1 MKKFL
6 KTKKTR
12 EAIAACPG
20 LTNDGA
26 GAIYLFTCESP
37 LYKELNAKL
46 RARDRAALKVR
57 SKSPQ
62 SFPNLPAP
70 NPQIPKGFR
79 GPGSLEDKCARL
91 KAHPS
96 EKTAADARQEGYFPY
111 ARLLYEGYR
120 ALCTGKPRMLNRGVK
135 KDLVGSAPDDYA
147 EEESL
152 LWWSFSSTTK

>member
-1 MKKFL
+1 MLSPALPFDLAGELWTMKKFL

-57 SKSPQ
+57 SKAKRLAERLSRPRI
-62 SFPNLPAP
+62 SGRENVRVRKLIPLKTPLPTLGRRASS
-70 NPQIPKGFR
+70 R
-79 GPGSLEDKCARL
+79 TPGCCTKATARSAL
-91 KAHPS
+91 AS
-96 EKTAADARQEGYFPY
+96 RACSTAA
-111 ARLLYEGYR
+111 
-120 ALCTGKPRMLNRGVK
+120 
-135 KDLVGSAPDDYA
+135 
-147 EEESL
+147 
-152 LWWSFSSTTK
+152 

>member
-20 LTNDGA
+20 LTTDGA

-37 LYKELNAKL
+37 LYRELNAKL
-46 RARDRAALKVR
+46 RARDRAALK
-57 SKSPQ
+57 
-62 SFPNLPAP
+62 A
-70 NPQIPKGFR
+70 GF
-79 GPGSLEDKCARL
+79 
-91 KAHPS
+91 
-96 EKTAADARQEGYFPY
+96 FPY
-111 ARLLYEGYR
+111 ARLLYEGHR
-120 ALCTGKPRMLNRGVK
+120 ALRTGKPRMLNRGVK